1 MSDKHKDISIKNY
14 SYYFF
19 DDFINIKNFG
29 SNNIEIVYLKK
40 IFFYYVTIKDSKY
53 VKINSINP

>member
-1 MSDKHKDISIKNY
+1 MSDKHEDISIKNY

-19 DDFINIKNFG
+19 DDFINIKNFD